1 MDKEESQRDEKF
13 LSPKQAMAMHSHS
26 GLQSG
31 LTDKARRKLTVI
43 GQRFITERNTRETR
57 RATEREQRREAKRNA
72 RKK

>member
-1 MDKEESQRDEKF
+1 MDKEEPPRDGKF

-31 LTDKARRKLTVI
+31 LTDKAKRKLFVL
-43 GQRFITERNTRETR
+43 GQRFVTERNTREVR
-57 RATEREQRREAKRNA
+57 RATEREQRKEAKRNA